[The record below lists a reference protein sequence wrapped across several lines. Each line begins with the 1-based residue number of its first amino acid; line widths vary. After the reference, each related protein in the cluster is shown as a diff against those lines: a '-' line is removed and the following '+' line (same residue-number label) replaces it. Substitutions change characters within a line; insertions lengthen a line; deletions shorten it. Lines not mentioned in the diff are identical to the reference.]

1 MLPKG
6 TFKDQ
11 HGMHFSVLLVIILN
25 VALKK
30 IKMSYTRVS
39 EQSASCMC
47 GEVIGL
53 ASTKTDKQLVRII
66 CVLD

>member
-1 MLPKG
+1 MSTIG
-6 TFKDQ
+6 TFTDQ
-11 HGMHFSVLLVIILN
+11 YGMHFSVLLVMILK

-47 GEVIGL
+47 GEVIGI
-53 ASTKTDKQLVRII
+53 ASTKTEKDLVRII